1 MSSPVLSF
9 PLADQQQWQDLV
21 TKALKGVAPDSL
33 HHLDEDGL
41 DIAALY
47 QIKAVSPA
55 ASDQVPVHRLTAHPA
70 QRLAYGWR
78 VCQPVEADAAPET
91 VNAAIL
97 DELTAGATGIY
108 LHLGSGAAAQL
119 EQMLHDV
126 VLGAADIVLDAGP
139 NVGDALAAFAK
150 MARGQGK
157 NLSDIS
163 LDLAIDPF
171 APQADA
177 ALLAE
182 GLQIMGGVIGGA
194 GDADITDGVF
204 RLNGWQWHN
213 HGLSQVQEL
222 AYLLAA
228 ATQIFRS
235 GTAAGLPAELIAR
248 KTSMSVALPADMF
261 DGIAKCRALRR
272 GWAGL
277 VTALGLR
284 ADSYPLHLQA
294 LPSMR
299 MFSLADADM
308 NIMRTTTA
316 LLGGAMGGA
325 DMMTAY
331 AHDALTGGSAMGR
344 RLARMQQ
351 IIMIEESG
359 LGRSLDAA
367 GGAAFIEARTEALAA
382 AAWAG
387 FQGIEAAG
395 GAAVAQAEQRFV
407 AMAEAAA
414 RRRDQQ
420 LAQGA
425 LPLLG
430 ITVQPDSRPVGDL
443 APRWQTIARPAAVI
457 EAIRRQSAKTP
468 PRILILQQGDAA
480 DPRREAIRRVLRVGG
495 MSAVHLTLPL
505 ALVDAVT
512 IDAVT
517 TARPAIV
524 VLLDLKI
531 DRLDPQ
537 VRAQLD
543 HSILP
548 GGIFEAD
555 DILPD
560 TAQIAWLI
568 KLADMTKDLD

>member
-9 PLADQQQWQDLV
+9 PLAGQQQWQDLV

-41 DIAALY
+41 DIATLY

-97 DELTAGATGIY
+97 DELTAGATGIDP
-108 LHLGSGAAAQL
+108 HLGSGAATQL

-139 NVGDALAAFAK
+139 HVGDALAAFAK

-284 ADSYPLHLQA
+284 ADSYSLHLQA

-308 NIMRTTTA
+308 NIVRTTTA

-351 IIMIEESG
+351 IMMIEESG

-387 FQGIEAAG
+387 FQDIEAAG
-395 GAAVAQAEQRFV
+395 GAAVAQAEQRFA

-420 LAQGA
+420 LAQGK

-430 ITVQPDSRPVGDL
+430 ITVQPDSKPVGDL
-443 APRWQTIARPAAVI
+443 APRWQMIARPAAVI

-480 DPRREAIRRVLRVGG
+480 DPRREAIRRVLRIGG

-505 ALVDAVT
+505 APVDAVT
-512 IDAVT
+512 VDAVRV
-517 TARPAIV
+517 ARPAIV

-531 DRLDPQ
+531 DRLNPQ
-537 VRAQLD
+537 VREQLD
-543 HSILP
+543 HSILL

>member
-47 QIKAVSPA
+47 QIEAASPA

-108 LHLGSGAAAQL
+108 LHLGSGAATQL

-139 NVGDALAAFAK
+139 HVGDALAAFAK

-182 GLQIMGGVIGGA
+182 GLHLMGGVMGGA

-235 GTAAGLPAELIAR
+235 GTEAGLPAELIAR

-351 IIMIEESG
+351 IMMIEESG

-387 FQGIEAAG
+387 FQDIEAAG
-395 GAAVAQAEQRFV
+395 GAAVAQAEQRFA

-420 LAQGA
+420 LAQGK

-430 ITVQPDSRPVGDL
+430 ITVQPDSKPVGDL

-480 DPRREAIRRVLRVGG
+480 DPRREAIRRVLRIGG

-505 ALVDAVT
+505 APVDAVT

>member
-47 QIKAVSPA
+47 QIEAVSPA
-55 ASDQVPVHRLTAHPA
+55 ASDQVPAHRLTAHPA

-78 VCQPVEADAAPET
+78 VCQPVESDATSET

-97 DELTAGATGIY
+97 DELAGGATGIY
-108 LHLGSGAAAQL
+108 LNLGSAAAPQL

-139 NVGDALAAFAK
+139 HVGDALAAFAK

-157 NLSDIS
+157 NLSDLS

-171 APQADA
+171 APHADA

-182 GLQIMGGVIGGA
+182 GLHLMGA
-194 GDADITDGVF
+194 GDADMTDGVF

-235 GTAAGLPAELIAR
+235 GTAAGLPVELIAR

-284 ADSYPLHLQA
+284 ADNYPLQLQA

-351 IIMIEESG
+351 IMMIEESG

-367 GGAAFIEARTEALAA
+367 GGAAFIEARTESLAA

-387 FQGIEAAG
+387 FQDIEAAG
-395 GAAVAQAEQRFV
+395 GAAVAQAEQRFA

-430 ITVQPDSRPVGDL
+430 ITVQPDSKPVGDL
-443 APRWQTIARPAAVI
+443 VPRWQTIARPAAVI
-457 EAIRRQSAKTP
+457 EAIRRQTAKAP

-480 DPRREAIRRVLRVGG
+480 DPRREKIRQVLRIGG

-505 ALVDAVT
+505 GPVDAVT
-512 IDAVT
+512 M
-517 TARPAIV
+517 ARPAIV

-537 VRAQLD
+537 VREQLD

-555 DILPD
+555 DVLTD

>member
-1 MSSPVLSF
+1 MSSPVISF

-47 QIKAVSPA
+47 QIEAVSPA
-55 ASDQVPVHRLTAHPA
+55 ASDQVPAHRLTAHPA
-70 QRLAYGWR
+70 QRLAYGWQ
-78 VCQPVEADAAPET
+78 VCQPVETDAAPEA
-91 VNAAIL
+91 VNAVIL
-97 DELTAGATGIY
+97 DELAGGATGIY
-108 LHLGSGAAAQL
+108 LNFGSAAATQL
-119 EQMLHDV
+119 EQILHDV

-139 NVGDALAAFAK
+139 HVGNVLAAFKK
-150 MARGQGK
+150 MALVQGK
-157 NLSDIS
+157 NLSNIS

-182 GLQIMGGVIGGA
+182 GMQLMGT
-194 GDADITDGVF
+194 GDADMTEGVF

-213 HGLSQVQEL
+213 RGLSQVQEL

-235 GTAAGLPAELIAR
+235 GTEAGLPADLIAR
-248 KTSMSVALPADMF
+248 KTSMSLALPADMF
-261 DGIAKCRALRR
+261 DGIAKCRAVRR

-284 ADSYPLHLQA
+284 ADSYPLQLQA

-308 NIMRTTTA
+308 NIMRITTA
-316 LLGGAMGGA
+316 LLGGAIGGA

-351 IIMIEESG
+351 IMMIEESG

-367 GGAAFIEARTEALAA
+367 GGAAFIEARTEALAV

-387 FQGIEAAG
+387 FQDIEAAG
-395 GAAVAQAEQRFV
+395 GAAVAQAEQRFA
-407 AMAEAAA
+407 AMAEAAV

-430 ITVQPDSRPVGDL
+430 ITVQPDSKPVGDL
-443 APRWQTIARPAAVI
+443 APRWQTIARPAAMI
-457 EAIRRQSAKTP
+457 EAIRRQTAKTP
-468 PRILILQQGDAA
+468 PRILILQHGDAA
-480 DPRREAIRRVLRVGG
+480 DPRREAIRRVLRIGG
-495 MSAVHLTLPL
+495 MLAVHLTLPL
-505 ALVDAVT
+505 DPVDAVT
-512 IDAVT
+512 M
-517 TARPAIV
+517 ARPSIV

-537 VRAQLD
+537 VREQLD
-543 HSILP
+543 HSVLP

-555 DILPD
+555 DILTD

>member
-108 LHLGSGAAAQL
+108 LHLGSGAATQL

-139 NVGDALAAFAK
+139 HVGDALAVFAK

-182 GLQIMGGVIGGA
+182 GLHLMGGVMGGA

-235 GTAAGLPAELIAR
+235 GTEAGLPAELIAR

-277 VTALGLR
+277 VTVLGLR
-284 ADSYPLHLQA
+284 ADSYPLQLQA

-351 IIMIEESG
+351 IMMIEESG

-387 FQGIEAAG
+387 FQDIEAAG
-395 GAAVAQAEQRFV
+395 GAAVAQAEQRFA

-420 LAQGA
+420 LAQGK

-430 ITVQPDSRPVGDL
+430 ITVQPDSKPVGDL

-480 DPRREAIRRVLRVGG
+480 DPRREAIRRVLRIGG

-505 ALVDAVT
+505 APVDAVT

-531 DRLDPQ
+531 DRLDQQ

>member
-47 QIKAVSPA
+47 QIEAGSPA

-78 VCQPVEADAAPET
+78 VCQPVETDAAPET

-97 DELTAGATGIY
+97 EELAGGATGIY
-108 LHLGSGAAAQL
+108 LNLGSVAATQL

-139 NVGDALAAFAK
+139 HVGDALAVFAK

-235 GTAAGLPAELIAR
+235 GTAAGLSAELIAR

-284 ADSYPLHLQA
+284 ANSYPLHLQA

-308 NIMRTTTA
+308 NIVRTTTA

-351 IIMIEESG
+351 IMMIEESG

-414 RRRDQQ
+414 QRRDQQ
-420 LAQGA
+420 LAQGK

-480 DPRREAIRRVLRVGG
+480 DPRREAIRRVLRIGG

-505 ALVDAVT
+505 APVDAVT

>member
-47 QIKAVSPA
+47 QIDAVSPA

-70 QRLAYGWR
+70 ERLAYGWR
-78 VCQPVEADAAPET
+78 VCQPVETDAAPET

-97 DELTAGATGIY
+97 DELASGATGIY
-108 LHLGSGAAAQL
+108 LNLGSAAATQL

-139 NVGDALAAFAK
+139 HVGDALAVFAK

-182 GLQIMGGVIGGA
+182 GLHLMGGVMGGA

-235 GTAAGLPAELIAR
+235 GTEAGLPAELIAR

-351 IIMIEESG
+351 IMMIEESG

-387 FQGIEAAG
+387 FQDIEAAG
-395 GAAVAQAEQRFV
+395 GAAVAQAEQRFA

-420 LAQGA
+420 LAQGK

-430 ITVQPDSRPVGDL
+430 ITVQPDSKPVGDL
-443 APRWQTIARPAAVI
+443 APRWQMIARPAAVI

-480 DPRREAIRRVLRVGG
+480 DPRREAIRRVLRIGG
-495 MSAVHLTLPL
+495 MSAVHLTLPV
-505 ALVDAVT
+505 APVDAVT
-512 IDAVT
+512 VDAVRV
-517 TARPAIV
+517 ARPAIV

-531 DRLDPQ
+531 DRLNPQ
-537 VRAQLD
+537 VREQLD
-543 HSILP
+543 HSILL

>member
-47 QIKAVSPA
+47 QIDAVSPA

-78 VCQPVEADAAPET
+78 VCQPVETDAAPET

-97 DELTAGATGIY
+97 DELAGGATGIY
-108 LHLGSGAAAQL
+108 LNLGSAAATQL

-139 NVGDALAAFAK
+139 HVGDALAVFAK

-235 GTAAGLPAELIAR
+235 GTAAGLSAELIAR

-284 ADSYPLHLQA
+284 ADSYSLHLQA

-308 NIMRTTTA
+308 NIVRTTTA

-351 IIMIEESG
+351 IMMIEESG

-420 LAQGA
+420 LAQGK

-430 ITVQPDSRPVGDL
+430 ITVQPDSKPVGDL

-480 DPRREAIRRVLRVGG
+480 DPRREAIRRVRRIGG
-495 MSAVHLTLPL
+495 MSAVHLTLPV
-505 ALVDAVT
+505 APVDAVT
-512 IDAVT
+512 VDAVRV
-517 TARPAIV
+517 ARPAIV

-531 DRLDPQ
+531 DRLNPQ
-537 VRAQLD
+537 VREQLD
-543 HSILP
+543 HSILL

>member
-47 QIKAVSPA
+47 QIDAVSPA

-78 VCQPVEADAAPET
+78 VCQPVETDAAPET

-97 DELTAGATGIY
+97 DELAGGATGIY
-108 LHLGSGAAAQL
+108 LNLGSAAATQL

-139 NVGDALAAFAK
+139 HVGDALAVFAK

-182 GLQIMGGVIGGA
+182 GLHLMGGVMGGA

-235 GTAAGLPAELIAR
+235 GTEAGLPAELIAR

-331 AHDALTGGSAMGR
+331 AHDVLTGGSAMGR

-351 IIMIEESG
+351 IMMIEESG

-387 FQGIEAAG
+387 FQDIEAAG
-395 GAAVAQAEQRFV
+395 GAAVAQAEQRFA

-420 LAQGA
+420 LAQGK

-430 ITVQPDSRPVGDL
+430 ITVQPDSKPVGDL
-443 APRWQTIARPAAVI
+443 APRWQMIARPAAVI

-480 DPRREAIRRVLRVGG
+480 DPRREAIRRVLRIGG

-505 ALVDAVT
+505 APVDAVT
-512 IDAVT
+512 VDAVRV
-517 TARPAIV
+517 ARPAIV

-531 DRLDPQ
+531 DRLNPQ
-537 VRAQLD
+537 VREQLD

-560 TAQIAWLI
+560 AAQIAWLI

>member
-47 QIKAVSPA
+47 QIEAVSPA
-55 ASDQVPVHRLTAHPA
+55 ASDQVPAHRLTAHPA

-78 VCQPVEADAAPET
+78 VCQPVESDATSET

-97 DELTAGATGIY
+97 DELAGGATGIY
-108 LHLGSGAAAQL
+108 LNLGSAAAPQL

-139 NVGDALAAFAK
+139 HVGDALAAFAK

-171 APQADA
+171 APHADA

-182 GLQIMGGVIGGA
+182 GLHLMGA
-194 GDADITDGVF
+194 GDADMTDGVF

-222 AYLLAA
+222 AYLLAV

-248 KTSMSVALPADMF
+248 KTSMSIALPADMF

-284 ADSYPLHLQA
+284 ANSYPLQLQA

-351 IIMIEESG
+351 IMMIEESG

-367 GGAAFIEARTEALAA
+367 GGAAFIEARTESLAA

-387 FQGIEAAG
+387 FQDIEAAG
-395 GAAVAQAEQRFV
+395 GAAVAQAEQRFA

-420 LAQGA
+420 QAQGA

-430 ITVQPDSRPVGDL
+430 ITVQPDSKPVGDL
-443 APRWQTIARPAAVI
+443 VPRWQTIARPAAVI
-457 EAIRRQSAKTP
+457 EAIRRQTAKAP

-480 DPRREAIRRVLRVGG
+480 DPRREKIRQVLRIGG

-505 ALVDAVT
+505 GPVDAVT
-512 IDAVT
+512 VDAVT
-517 TARPAIV
+517 MARPAIV

-537 VRAQLD
+537 VREQLD

-555 DILPD
+555 DVLTD

>member
-1 MSSPVLSF
+1 M
-9 PLADQQQWQDLV
+9 
-21 TKALKGVAPDSL
+21 
-33 HHLDEDGL
+33 
-41 DIAALY
+41 
-47 QIKAVSPA
+47 
-55 ASDQVPVHRLTAHPA
+55 
-70 QRLAYGWR
+70 
-78 VCQPVEADAAPET
+78 
-91 VNAAIL
+91 
-97 DELTAGATGIY
+97 
-108 LHLGSGAAAQL
+108 
-119 EQMLHDV
+119 
-126 VLGAADIVLDAGP
+126 
-139 NVGDALAAFAK
+139 
-150 MARGQGK
+150 
-157 NLSDIS
+157 
-163 LDLAIDPF
+163 
-171 APQADA
+171 
-177 ALLAE
+177 
-182 GLQIMGGVIGGA
+182 GGA

-235 GTAAGLPAELIAR
+235 GTEAGLPAELIAR

-277 VTALGLR
+277 VMALGLC
-284 ADSYPLHLQA
+284 ADSYPLQLQA

-351 IIMIEESG
+351 IMMIEESG
-359 LGRSLDAA
+359 LGRSLDAT

-387 FQGIEAAG
+387 FQDIEAAG
-395 GAAVAQAEQRFV
+395 GAAVAQAEQRFA

-414 RRRDQQ
+414 RHRDQQ
-420 LAQGA
+420 LAQGK

-430 ITVQPDSRPVGDL
+430 ITVQPDSKPFGDL

-457 EAIRRQSAKTP
+457 EGIRRQSAKTP
-468 PRILILQQGDAA
+468 PRILILQQGDAT
-480 DPRREAIRRVLRVGG
+480 DPRREAIRRVLRIGG

-505 ALVDAVT
+505 APVDAVT
-512 IDAVT
+512 VDAVT
-517 TARPAIV
+517 MARPAIV

-543 HSILP
+543 PSILP

>member
-47 QIKAVSPA
+47 QIEAGLPAV
-55 ASDQVPVHRLTAHPA
+55 SDQVPVHRLTAHPA

-78 VCQPVEADAAPET
+78 VCQPVETDAAPET

-97 DELTAGATGIY
+97 DELAGGATGIY
-108 LHLGSGAAAQL
+108 LNLGSAAATQL

-139 NVGDALAAFAK
+139 HVGDALAVFAK

-182 GLQIMGGVIGGA
+182 GLHLMGGVMGGA

-235 GTAAGLPAELIAR
+235 GTEAGLPAELIAR

-284 ADSYPLHLQA
+284 ADSYPLHQQA

-331 AHDALTGGSAMGR
+331 AHDALTGGSVMGR

-351 IIMIEESG
+351 IMMIEESG
-359 LGRSLDAA
+359 LGRSLDA
-367 GGAAFIEARTEALAA
+367 
-382 AAWAG
+382 
-387 FQGIEAAG
+387 
-395 GAAVAQAEQRFV
+395 VAQAEQRFA

-420 LAQGA
+420 LAQGK

-430 ITVQPDSRPVGDL
+430 ITVQPDSKPVGDL
-443 APRWQTIARPAAVI
+443 APRWQMIARPAAVI

-480 DPRREAIRRVLRVGG
+480 DPRREAIRRVLRIGG

-505 ALVDAVT
+505 TSVDAVT
-512 IDAVT
+512 VDAVRV
-517 TARPAIV
+517 ARPAIV

-531 DRLDPQ
+531 DRLNPQ
-537 VRAQLD
+537 VWEQLD

-560 TAQIAWLI
+560 AAQIAWLI

>member
-47 QIKAVSPA
+47 QIDAVSPA

-78 VCQPVEADAAPET
+78 VCQPVETDAAPET

-97 DELTAGATGIY
+97 DELAGGATGIY
-108 LHLGSGAAAQL
+108 LNLGSAAATQL

-139 NVGDALAAFAK
+139 HVGDALAVFAK

-182 GLQIMGGVIGGA
+182 GLHLMGGA

-235 GTAAGLPAELIAR
+235 GTEAGLPAELIAR

-351 IIMIEESG
+351 IMMIEESG

-387 FQGIEAAG
+387 FQDIEAAG
-395 GAAVAQAEQRFV
+395 GAAVAQAEQRFA

-420 LAQGA
+420 LAQGK

-430 ITVQPDSRPVGDL
+430 ITVQPDSKPVGDL
-443 APRWQTIARPAAVI
+443 APRWQMIARPAAVI

-480 DPRREAIRRVLRVGG
+480 DPRREAIRRVLSIGG

-505 ALVDAVT
+505 TSVDAVT
-512 IDAVT
+512 VDAVRV
-517 TARPAIV
+517 ARPAIV

-531 DRLDPQ
+531 DRLNPQ
-537 VRAQLD
+537 VREQLD
-543 HSILP
+543 HSILL

>member
-47 QIKAVSPA
+47 QIDAVSPA

-78 VCQPVEADAAPET
+78 VCQPVETDAAPET

-97 DELTAGATGIY
+97 DELAGGATGIY
-108 LHLGSGAAAQL
+108 LNLGSAAATQL

-139 NVGDALAAFAK
+139 HVGDALAVFAK

-182 GLQIMGGVIGGA
+182 GLHLMGGVMGGA

-235 GTAAGLPAELIAR
+235 GTEAGLPAELIAR
-248 KTSMSVALPADMF
+248 KTSMSVALPANMF

-351 IIMIEESG
+351 IMMIEESG

-387 FQGIEAAG
+387 FQDIEAAG
-395 GAAVAQAEQRFV
+395 GAVVAQAEQRFA

-420 LAQGA
+420 LAQGK

-430 ITVQPDSRPVGDL
+430 ITVQPDSKPVGDL
-443 APRWQTIARPAAVI
+443 APRWQMIARPAAVI

-480 DPRREAIRRVLRVGG
+480 DPRREAIRRVLRIGG

-505 ALVDAVT
+505 APVDAVT
-512 IDAVT
+512 M
-517 TARPAIV
+517 ARPAIV

>member
-47 QIKAVSPA
+47 QIDAVSPA

-78 VCQPVEADAAPET
+78 VCQPVETDAAPET

-97 DELTAGATGIY
+97 DELAGGAMGIY
-108 LHLGSGAAAQL
+108 LNLGSAAATQL

-139 NVGDALAAFAK
+139 HVGDALAVFAK

-182 GLQIMGGVIGGA
+182 GLHLMGGVMGGA

-235 GTAAGLPAELIAR
+235 GTEAGLPAELIAR

-351 IIMIEESG
+351 IMMIEESG

-387 FQGIEAAG
+387 FQDIEAAG
-395 GAAVAQAEQRFV
+395 GAAVAQAEQRFA

-420 LAQGA
+420 LAQGK

-430 ITVQPDSRPVGDL
+430 ITVQPDSKPVGDL
-443 APRWQTIARPAAVI
+443 APRWQMIARPAAVI

-480 DPRREAIRRVLRVGG
+480 DPRREAIRRVLRIGG
-495 MSAVHLTLPL
+495 MSAVHLTLPV
-505 ALVDAVT
+505 APVDAVT
-512 IDAVT
+512 VDAVRV
-517 TARPAIV
+517 ARPAIV

-531 DRLDPQ
+531 DRLNPQ
-537 VRAQLD
+537 VREQLD
-543 HSILP
+543 HSILL

>member
-9 PLADQQQWQDLV
+9 PLADQQQWQDLA

-47 QIKAVSPA
+47 QIEAVSPA
-55 ASDQVPVHRLTAHPA
+55 ASDQVPAHRLTAHPA

-78 VCQPVEADAAPET
+78 VCQPVESDATPET

-97 DELTAGATGIY
+97 DELTGGATGIY
-108 LHLGSGAAAQL
+108 LNLGSAAAPQL

-139 NVGDALAAFAK
+139 HVGDALAAFAK

-157 NLSDIS
+157 NLSNIS

-171 APQADA
+171 APHADA

-182 GLQIMGGVIGGA
+182 GLHLMGA
-194 GDADITDGVF
+194 GDADMTDGVF

-222 AYLLAA
+222 AYLLAV

-284 ADSYPLHLQA
+284 ANSYPLELQA

-351 IIMIEESG
+351 IMMIEESG

-367 GGAAFIEARTEALAA
+367 GGAAFIEARTESLAA

-387 FQGIEAAG
+387 FQDIEAAG
-395 GAAVAQAEQRFV
+395 GAAVAQAEQRFA

-420 LAQGA
+420 QAQGA

-430 ITVQPDSRPVGDL
+430 ITVQPDSKPVGDL
-443 APRWQTIARPAAVI
+443 VPRWQTIARPAAVI
-457 EAIRRQSAKTP
+457 EAIRRQTAKAP

-480 DPRREAIRRVLRVGG
+480 DPRREKIRQVLRIGG

-505 ALVDAVT
+505 GPVDAVT
-512 IDAVT
+512 VDAVT
-517 TARPAIV
+517 MARPAIV

-537 VRAQLD
+537 VREQLD

-555 DILPD
+555 DVLTD

>member
-9 PLADQQQWQDLV
+9 PLAGQQQWQDLV

-108 LHLGSGAAAQL
+108 LRLGSGTATQL

-139 NVGDALAAFAK
+139 HVGDALAVFAK

-182 GLQIMGGVIGGA
+182 GLQIMGGIIGGT

-235 GTAAGLPAELIAR
+235 GTAAGLSAELIAR

-351 IIMIEESG
+351 IMMIEESG

-387 FQGIEAAG
+387 FQDIEAAG
-395 GAAVAQAEQRFV
+395 GAAVAQAEQRF
-407 AMAEAAA
+407 AATAEAAA

-420 LAQGA
+420 LAQGK

-430 ITVQPDSRPVGDL
+430 ITVQPDSKPVGDL
-443 APRWQTIARPAAVI
+443 KPRWQTIARPAAVI

-480 DPRREAIRRVLRVGG
+480 DPRREAIRRVLRIGG

-505 ALVDAVT
+505 APVDAVT